1 MCQQLL
7 YVYVCVSVCMYLK
20 CLCQDFEKVDA
31 RCPVLVRE
39 AYSEIE
45 SLAAKGEEG
54 KPHDFYY
61 IPNPQL
67 YTLAGLKQITE
78 AFQLCSPLTADKV
91 YSHPC

>member
-1 MCQQLL
+1 M
-7 YVYVCVSVCMYLK
+7 
-20 CLCQDFEKVDA
+20 DA

-54 KPHDFYY
+54 KPHDFCY
-61 IPNPQL
+61 IPPPQA
-67 YTLAGLKQITE
+67 TLAGLKQITE